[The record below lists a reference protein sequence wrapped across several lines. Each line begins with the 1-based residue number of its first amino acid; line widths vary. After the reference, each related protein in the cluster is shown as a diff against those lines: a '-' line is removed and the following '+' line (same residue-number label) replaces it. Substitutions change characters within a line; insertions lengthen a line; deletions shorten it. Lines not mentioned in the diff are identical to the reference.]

1 MKYMK
6 LAFVLSMLFAAAA
19 SAETL
24 EDLKTYMAQSKGA
37 MMSCLVVKSEQQKTI
52 CLNSLNLI
60 RLQKQTN
67 PWQEPGVKISLNA
80 SELAVT
86 MNLSQI
92 YLLEK
97 NTQLFC
103 DYAHTAGL
111 LHRDMMT
118 GTQALIDS
126 DPVAAEKMA
135 PHVTNMRSLEKT
147 LQTYK
152 LTCLNER
159 LPFGPR

>member
-19 SAETL
+19 STETL

-67 PWQEPGVKISLNA
+67 PWQEP
-80 SELAVT
+80 
-86 MNLSQI
+86 
-92 YLLEK
+92 
-97 NTQLFC
+97 
-103 DYAHTAGL
+103 
-111 LHRDMMT
+111 
-118 GTQALIDS
+118 
-126 DPVAAEKMA
+126 
-135 PHVTNMRSLEKT
+135 
-147 LQTYK
+147 
-152 LTCLNER
+152 
-159 LPFGPR
+159 